1 MKARLSSIVFDKQE
15 RPLRATIVT
24 STGTVK
30 VGWSD
35 VCGNWCWMTSGTL
48 EAKKLVISTIQRIEK
63 MIQVVD

>member
-15 RPLRATIVT
+15 GPLRATIVT

-30 VGWSD
+30 VAWSD

-48 EAKKLVISTIQRIEK
+48 EAKKLVISTIQRIET